1 MFTNEEIKKIEE
13 FVKNCSQR
21 WAWSD
26 IITTMGPTKLQNF
39 LSEIFSGE
47 IHHHWSPTTPE
58 GYVEIKDPTKNIVV
72 HWLIGEKDEIV
83 NLSCLED
90 VDFDEIDKSLSS
102 TIIQNSVIRLLSED
116 F

>member
-1 MFTNEEIKKIEE
+1 MFPNEEIEKIKT
-13 FVKNCSQR
+13 FVKNCNHE
-21 WAWSD
+21 WAWCD

-39 LSEIFSGE
+39 FTEIFLGE
-47 IHHHWSPTTPE
+47 LHHHWSPTTPE
-58 GYVEIKDPTKNIVV
+58 GYIEIKSSKNIVI
-72 HWLIGEKDEIV
+72 HWLIGEKDEVI

-90 VDFDEIDKSLSS
+90 VNFDEIDKSLSS